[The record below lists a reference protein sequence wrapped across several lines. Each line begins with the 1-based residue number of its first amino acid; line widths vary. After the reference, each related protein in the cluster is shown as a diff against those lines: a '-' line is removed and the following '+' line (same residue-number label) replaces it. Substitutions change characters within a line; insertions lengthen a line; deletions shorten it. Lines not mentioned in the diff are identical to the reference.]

1 MQHPLR
7 SLTAAIVAALAISA
21 PASAGTL
28 GAGTRAAVAQRA
40 LGLAQGPMAS
50 TLRRAD
56 ADAFTAADAT
66 VDRRGT
72 EHVRFARTYRG
83 LPVIGGDFVV
93 HSRNGQA
100 IGVSQTLATT
110 ARPGILPLLTRDRA
124 VVEAG
129 AHFGTGF
136 VGMPAARLVI
146 YARRGTPVLAY
157 EVTFSGKKADQ
168 TPTDMHYFVDAR
180 TAAVLDQWDTIE
192 TAIQGPDGPPALCA
206 GATAKTGTGVTFT
219 SGSVP
224 LATIQCGNGNFQLRD
239 TTRGDAFVT
248 NMGTQTFG
256 NGTLVVD
263 ADNIWGN
270 GLKSNAQTAAAD
282 VAYGVAMTWDY
293 YQNVHGRN
301 GIANDGVGAMSRV
314 HYGRNYNN
322 AFWSDN
328 CFCMTYGDGDG
339 ISTNP
344 LTVLDV
350 SGHEM
355 SHGVTSH
362 TADLVY
368 SGESGGLNEATSDIF
383 GTMVEFYANNPTDRP
398 DYLIGEKTYAINPTG
413 LKALRYM
420 FKPSLDGGSRD
431 CYASNIGSIDVH
443 YSSGVA
449 NHFFYLLAE
458 GAVVPAGF
466 GAGTTY
472 NLTPASLVCNG
483 NTGLVGVGRDAAQKI
498 WYTALTTYM
507 TSTTNYAGARA
518 ATLSA
523 ATDLYGAGSPQY
535 NAVAAAWS
543 AVSVN

>member
-7 SLTAAIVAALAISA
+7 SLTAAIVAALVVSA

-28 GAGTRAAVAQRA
+28 AAGTRAAVAQRA
-40 LGLAQGPMAS
+40 LGLARGPMAAS
-50 TLRRAD
+50 LRRAD
-56 ADAFTAADAT
+56 ADAFIAGDAI
-66 VDRRGT
+66 VDHRGT

-83 LPVIGGDFVV
+83 LPVIGGDFIV

-100 IGVSQTLATT
+100 VGVSQTLATT
-110 ARPGILPLLTRDRA
+110 ARPNIVPTVTRDRA
-124 VVEAG
+124 IVEAG

-136 VGMPAARLVI
+136 VGMPTARLVV
-146 YARRGTPVLAY
+146 YARTGTPTLAY
-157 EVTFSGKKADQ
+157 EVTFAGKKADQ

-180 TAAVLDQWDTIE
+180 TAAVLDKWDTIE
-192 TAIQGPDGPPALCA
+192 TAVQGPDAPAVCA
-206 GATAKTGTGVTFT
+206 GATAKTGTGYTFT
-219 SGSVP
+219 SGTVA
-224 LATIQCGNGNFQLRD
+224 LATTLCANGNFQLRD
-239 TTRGDAFVT
+239 LTRGNATVT
-248 NMGTQTFG
+248 NLGTQMFG

-263 ADNIWGN
+263 ADNVWGN
-270 GLKSNAQTAAAD
+270 GLKTNSQTAAAD
-282 VAYGVAMTWDY
+282 VAYGVAVTWDY
-293 YQNVHGRN
+293 YKNVHGRS
-301 GIANDGVGAMSRV
+301 GIADNGVGAMSRV
-314 HYGRNYNN
+314 HYGRNYSN
-322 AFWSDN
+322 AFWSDG

-339 ISTNP
+339 VFTNP

-362 TADLVY
+362 TADLTY

-383 GTMVEFYANNPTDRP
+383 GTMVEFYANNANDRP
-398 DYLIGEKTYAINPTG
+398 DYLIGENVYVDNPTG

-420 FKPSLDGGSRD
+420 FKPSLDGASRD
-431 CYASNIGSIDVH
+431 CYSSNVGQADVH

-458 GAVVPAGF
+458 GAAVPAGF
-466 GAGTTY
+466 GAGTSA

-498 WYTALTTYM
+498 WYTALTHYM
-507 TSTTNYAGARA
+507 TSNTNYAAARA